1 MLEIQQAHQPN
12 YSVLALK
19 GRLDAVTAPELDKA
33 LQDTE
38 NTKQNSIILD
48 MAGVDY
54 VSSAGLRSLLAGT
67 KRQAPKK
74 KKLVICNL
82 VAAVTEVIHV
92 AGFDQIFT
100 IASSLDQA
108 QSLI

>member
-12 YSVLALK
+12 YSVFALK

-33 LQDTE
+33 LIECET
-38 NTKQNSIILD
+38 NKQNSIILD

-74 KKLVICNL
+74 KKLVVCNL
-82 VAAVTEVIHV
+82 TSGVMEIIRM
-92 AGFDQIFT
+92 AGFNQIFT

-108 QSLI
+108 TTLI